1 MTANEKYEAKKKELS
16 RHFAK
21 QYLKVWVIFV
31 IYNIVAD
38 IVIFFIRNYITS
50 PIAVVAV
57 LVSTG
62 LSFYMTL
69 KSIAELRNIKTAQ
82 ENKLIHELPISKINI

>member
-21 QYLKVWVIFV
+21 QYLKTWVVFF

-38 IVIFFIRNYITS
+38 TVIYLIRNYITS
-50 PIAVVAV
+50 PIAIVAV

-69 KSIAELRNIKTAQ
+69 KNIAELRNIKTAQ
-82 ENKLIHELPISKINI
+82 ENKLIHELPISKIKI

>member
-1 MTANEKYEAKKKELS
+1 MTANEKYEAKKKALS
-16 RHFAK
+16 HHFAK

>member
-21 QYLKVWVIFV
+21 QYLKTWVVFF

-38 IVIFFIRNYITS
+38 TVIYLILKFLSIMMVIVGDISVIWK
-50 PIAVVAV
+50 AV
-57 LVSTG
+57 
-62 LSFYMTL
+62 
-69 KSIAELRNIKTAQ
+69 NIIVQA
-82 ENKLIHELPISKINI
+82 

>member
-1 MTANEKYEAKKKELS
+1 MTANEKYEAKKKALY

-21 QYLKVWVIFV
+21 QYLKVWVVFF

-38 IVIFFIRNYITS
+38 TVIYLIRNFITS

-69 KSIAELRNIKTAQ
+69 KNIAELRNIKTAQ
-82 ENKLIHELPISKINI
+82 ENKLIHEMPMSKINI

>member
-1 MTANEKYEAKKKELS
+1 MTALEKYEEKKKALN

-21 QYLKVWVIFV
+21 QYLKVWILFFIYNAVADLV
-31 IYNIVAD
+31 IYL
-38 IVIFFIRNYITS
+38 IRDFITS

-62 LSFYMTL
+62 LSFYISL
-69 KSIAELRNIKTAQ
+69 KSIADLRNIKTAQ
-82 ENKLIHELPISKINI
+82 ENKLIQELPISKINI

>member
-1 MTANEKYEAKKKELS
+1 MTANEKYEAKKKALS